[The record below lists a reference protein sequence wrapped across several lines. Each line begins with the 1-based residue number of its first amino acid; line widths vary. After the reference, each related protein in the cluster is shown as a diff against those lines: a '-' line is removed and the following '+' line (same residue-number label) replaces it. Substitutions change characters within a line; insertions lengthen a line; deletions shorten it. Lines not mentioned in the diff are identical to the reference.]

1 MNQKEQMY
9 NENNGGGGAAKPG
22 ATTEKNSYWKYIAF
36 GLIFAAMAA
45 GIILTFI

>member
-1 MNQKEQMY
+1 MRQEEIQKEK
-9 NENNGGGGAAKPG
+9 NGGGGAARPG